1 MKVRLHLAGR
11 SYLLL
16 WVTSMV
22 LISAVVGLPKVYA
35 QDELQVTVST
45 VNDGEYTIITGV
57 VIDSNHN
64 PVEGAKVSIQVN
76 DPSGK
81 TIHME
86 LTYSDE
92 NGGFMDKFK
101 TPEDVKGECT
111 IYVSASKP
119 GYENGST
126 TSSFT
131 AIPEFSN
138 ALLVT
143 AIPLIIT
150 LKMLK
155 KRNPE

>member
-16 WVTSMV
+16 WITSML
-22 LISAVVGLPKVYA
+22 LISAVVGLPKAYA

-57 VIDSNHN
+57 VTDSNHN

-92 NGGFMDKFK
+92 NGEFMDKFK
-101 TPEDVKGECT
+101 TPEDVNGECT
-111 IYVSASKP
+111 IYVSASKS

-126 TSSFT
+126 PQASRRYLNSQM
-131 AIPEFSN
+131 PS
-138 ALLVT
+138 
-143 AIPLIIT
+143 
-150 LKMLK
+150 
-155 KRNPE
+155 